1 MKAASEVGSGIERT
15 MHAST
20 LKLETE
26 ARDDVLMVHVS
37 GPLDSATYDQFKEFM
52 EPILAQPRTR
62 VVLDCR
68 QTTYVN
74 SRAWTLLM
82 HFHRVAL
89 QALSDFRIAAFDPHS
104 LKGIQRMGLD
114 KRLAWSPTVDA
125 ALHPAL
131 AM

>member
-1 MKAASEVGSGIERT
+1 MKTASELGIGFERT
-15 MHAST
+15 MQTGT

-37 GPLDSATYDQFKEFM
+37 GPLDSATYDQFKTFM
-52 EPILAQPRTR
+52 EPILAQPRVR

-68 QTTYVN
+68 KTTYVN

-82 HFHRVAL
+82 HFHRVAM
-89 QALSDFRIAAFDPHS
+89 QALSDFKIAAFDPRS

-114 KRLAWSPTVDA
+114 KHLAWSPTVED

>member
-1 MKAASEVGSGIERT
+1 MQAG
-15 MHAST
+15 T

-26 ARDDVLMVHVS
+26 FKEGVLMVQVS
-37 GPLDSATYDQFKEFM
+37 GPLDSATYDQFKTFM
-52 EPILAQPRTR
+52 EPIIAQPRVR
-62 VVLDCR
+62 IVLDCR
-68 QTTYVN
+68 KTTYVN

-89 QALSDFRIAAFDPHS
+89 QALSDFKIAAFDPHS

-114 KRLAWSPTVDA
+114 KGLAWLPTVDD

>member
-1 MKAASEVGSGIERT
+1 MKTAGEFGVGIERT
-15 MHAST
+15 MQAGT

-52 EPILAQPRTR
+52 EPILSQPHAR

-68 QTTYVN
+68 RTTYVN

-82 HFHRVAL
+82 HFHRMAM
-89 QALSDFRIAAFDPHS
+89 QALSDFKIAAFDPRS

-114 KRLAWSPTVDA
+114 KCLAWASTLEE